1 MLWILLAGL
10 LSLNVIEAQEAPL
23 NSVKTERGANDP
35 MAHQYLSK
43 TRKWMNASKALEA
56 YFMVCMGQDE
66 RSAFLNC
73 QPGSILLSGEKYRLL
88 MGGEEYYCDAKN
100 IWTYSQSTQEASVY
114 QYNKSQANLNPFLL
128 IRNYEKYYRAKYI
141 RQESI
146 EGSMRNIIDLI
157 PLEASEF
164 LKIRIFLNESAD
176 WEFAPITGSRNSAPL
191 PRRVQKLARYTDPK
205 DACSA
210 CYGSLIHALNRL
222 SEAGK
227 LRAGLPPVCIGQGFQ
242 GQSGEI
248 GVGKCTSC
256 FAKSLHGCPPK
267 AIDIVKFLE
276 ENWTQAP
283 DKEIKNS

>member
-1 MLWILLAGL
+1 MKRILWILLAGL
-10 LSLNVIEAQEAPL
+10 LSLNVIEAQETPL

-114 QYNKSQANLNPFLL
+114 PYDKSQSDLNPFLL

-164 LKIRIFLNESAD
+164 LKIRIFLNESD
-176 WEFAPITGSRNSAPL
+176 NRIFRISMYL
-191 PRRVQKLARYTDPK
+191 PQSQLYIYSVTKYIDEPQINENTFVFDQSKHPDVM
-205 DACSA
+205 
-210 CYGSLIHALNRL
+210 LIDMR
-222 SEAGK
+222 
-227 LRAGLPPVCIGQGFQ
+227 
-242 GQSGEI
+242 
-248 GVGKCTSC
+248 
-256 FAKSLHGCPPK
+256 
-267 AIDIVKFLE
+267 
-276 ENWTQAP
+276 
-283 DKEIKNS
+283 

>member
-10 LSLNVIEAQEAPL
+10 LSLNVIEAQDVPL

-35 MAHQYLSK
+35 IAHQYLSK

-66 RSAFLNC
+66 HSAFLNC

-114 QYNKSQANLNPFLL
+114 PYDKSQSDLNPFLL

-146 EGSMRNIIDLI
+146 EGSMRNIIDALTK
-157 PLEASEF
+157 EGFAMASTT
-164 LKIRIFLNESAD
+164 L
-176 WEFAPITGSRNSAPL
+176 
-191 PRRVQKLARYTDPK
+191 
-205 DACSA
+205 
-210 CYGSLIHALNRL
+210 LIHLSHVDSFQENCVLMGKRSFYIGRKYRKEFFHALSTYL
-222 SEAGK
+222 SEG
-227 LRAGLPPVCIGQGFQ
+227 RR
-242 GQSGEI
+242 
-248 GVGKCTSC
+248 
-256 FAKSLHGCPPK
+256 
-267 AIDIVKFLE
+267 
-276 ENWTQAP
+276 
-283 DKEIKNS
+283 